1 LLVLAVLHLSCE
13 KKTEKIK
20 DIEILNLPTVTGMN
34 FQSVFDD
41 SGKVQL
47 IMSAPIMESYE
58 NTKDPYTEFKSGI
71 SILFFEGKK
80 DTIAKA
86 TAKYARYTVKKKLW
100 ELKDSVVVINESR
113 DKLETE
119 QLFWDQD
126 KDHIYTDRFVK
137 ITSQDQEM
145 MGTGFESDSRLT
157 RRKIKNYTGSFYLR
171 DE

>member
-1 LLVLAVLHLSCE
+1 MHFSCE

-20 DIEILNLPTVTGMN
+20 DSEILSLPTVTAHN

-47 IMSAPIMESYE
+47 IMTAPIMESYE
-58 NTKDPYTEFKSGI
+58 NTKEPYTEFKSGI
-71 SILFFEGKK
+71 LIIFFEGKK
-80 DTIAKA
+80 DTIASA
-86 TAKYARYTVKKKLW
+86 TAKYARYTTKKKLW
-100 ELKDSVVVINESR
+100 ELKDSVIVINESK
-113 DKLETE
+113 DMLETE

-145 MGTGFESDSRLT
+145 MGSGFESDTRLT